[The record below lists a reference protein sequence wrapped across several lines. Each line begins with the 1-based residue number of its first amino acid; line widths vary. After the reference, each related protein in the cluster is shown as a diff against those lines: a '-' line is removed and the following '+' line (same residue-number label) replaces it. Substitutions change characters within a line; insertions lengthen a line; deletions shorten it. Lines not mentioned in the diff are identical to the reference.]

1 MRIGMFT
8 DAWLPTHDGTV
19 TSIIKFRES
28 LEQLGHDV
36 FIFAPGDRTG
46 VSPDDD
52 RVFLFKGRVFKQYP
66 DYKLAI
72 APSKWKTDMI
82 LEHDI
87 DILHNHG
94 IAFMALK
101 AMFAS
106 NLTDI
111 PCILN
116 FHTWVTEVQEY
127 YPVNI
132 DEDLM
137 VYLSWIYL
145 KVLIGRS
152 DGVITPSNA
161 AMKELKEK
169 APNMR
174 YSSVVAPGID
184 AKRFNPS
191 VNGSGIREDL
201 GFTDSE
207 VLVHVGRVSREKN
220 LELIFKAL
228 PQVRKERPDVKLLV
242 VGSGPA
248 KEYYEGMARDLK
260 LDDIVKFTGFVSDE
274 TLPQYYAAGDAFV
287 LASPFETLGIVMI
300 EALAMGLPVA
310 GLDHRVVPDIINDGV
325 NGHLFKNDPGNCAS
339 QMIKTLKN
347 RESLKPDTVAIAN
360 KFNNLESGKKL
371 VKVYTDVIDIYNK
384 TRSR

>member
-28 LEQLGHDV
+28 LRELGHDV

-52 RVFLFKGRVFKQYP
+52 TVFLFKGREFRQYP
-66 DYKLAI
+66 DYKLAM

-87 DILHNHG
+87 EIIHNHG

-101 AMFAS
+101 AMIGS
-106 NLTDI
+106 NLTNI

-137 VYLSWIYL
+137 IYLSWIYL
-145 KVLIGRS
+145 RVLIGRS

-161 AMKELKEK
+161 AMRELKEK

-174 YSSVVAPGID
+174 YTSVVAPGID

-191 VNGSGIREDL
+191 VNGSEIRAEL
-201 GFTDSE
+201 GLTNSE

-248 KEYYEGMARDLK
+248 KEYYQNLAREMR
-260 LDDIVKFTGFVSDE
+260 LDDVVKFTGFVADGV
-274 TLPQYYAAGDAFV
+274 LPEYYATGDAFV
-287 LASPFETLGIVMI
+287 MASPFETLGIVMI
-300 EALAMGLPVA
+300 EALATGLPVA
-310 GLDHRVVPDIINDGV
+310 GLNYRVVPDIIKDGV
-325 NGHLFKNDPGNCAS
+325 NGHLFRNEPGDCAT
-339 QMIKTLKN
+339 QIIKTLEN
-347 RESLKPDTVAIAN
+347 RDSLKPDTTAIA
-360 KFNNLESGKKL
+360 KDFNNLESGKKL
-371 VKVYTDVIDIYNK
+371 VKVYNEVIDLYNR
-384 TRSR
+384 TRAR